1 MIRYNNGNESDTEDY
16 STPVN
21 DDILLP
27 FTPLNTTTQTTSS
40 RHEPSLN
47 DLHRRHDS
55 NTSPEGQQQY
65 TTPPE
70 LVQYIPTEDDIHHHS
85 RSSNSSEEESSNHLS
100 INRRIHNI
108 ERTINNLQSS
118 LITPRRISEIEKALE
133 KLQAEVAASHE
144 RIEGLRRE
152 LNEREKNKRII
163 NRSWSWFVKILA
175 KHAIINFVILAII
188 FAAYALRSRRRHLP
202 IKDSW
207 LQRLRMRNRKVKQFA
222 KSALTDF
229 KSTH

>member
-1 MIRYNNGNESDTEDY
+1 MNYNNGNGSDTEDY
-16 STPVN
+16 STPTN
-21 DDILLP
+21 DDTLSP
-27 FTPLNTTTQTTSS
+27 FPPLNATQTTST
-40 RHEPSLN
+40 RHESSLN
-47 DLHRRHDS
+47 DLHIRHDS
-55 NTSPEGQQQY
+55 NASPEGQQQY
-65 TTPPE
+65 TPPPE
-70 LVQYIPTEDDIHHHS
+70 LVQFTPTEDDIHFHHS
-85 RSSNSSEEESSNHLS
+85 RYNSSSEEDSSNHLS

-108 ERTINNLQSS
+108 ERTLQSS

-144 RIEGLRRE
+144 RIEGLRRD

-163 NRSWSWFVKILA
+163 NRSWSWFVKIMA
-175 KHAIINFVILAII
+175 KHAIINCVILAII
-188 FAAYALRSRRRHLP
+188 FAAYALRNRRRQLP

>member
-65 TTPPE
+65 TTPS
-70 LVQYIPTEDDIHHHS
+70 EDDIHHHS
-85 RSSNSSEEESSNHLS
+85 
-100 INRRIHNI
+100 
-108 ERTINNLQSS
+108 
-118 LITPRRISEIEKALE
+118 PLE

-163 NRSWSWFVKILA
+163 NRSWSWFVKIMA